1 MMSHSYDEMNSSRKT
16 IQKKNKDTNNKN
28 TFVKEIENEYRIKRF
43 NFNPISPSPNRFIKN
58 LEVRMRMYYKELYKS
73 YKQIGEKFK

>member
-1 MMSHSYDEMNSSRKT
+1 MMSYSYDETNSSKNT
-16 IQKKNKDTNNKN
+16 IQKKNKGTNNK
-28 TFVKEIENEYRIKRF
+28 TFIKEIENEYRMKRF

-73 YKQIGEKFK
+73 YK

>member
-1 MMSHSYDEMNSSRKT
+1 MSCSYDETNGSNNT
-16 IQKKNKDTNNKN
+16 IKKKNKGSNSKK

-73 YKQIGEKFK
+73 YK

>member
-1 MMSHSYDEMNSSRKT
+1 MMFSHSKAIN
-16 IQKKNKDTNNKN
+16 INIKKNKDKIKQTNKII
-28 TFVKEIENEYRIKRF
+28 FQEIENEYSEKIC

-73 YKQIGEKFK
+73 YK

>member
-1 MMSHSYDEMNSSRKT
+1 MFNHSQANGMYTTKT
-16 IQKKNKDTNNKN
+16 KKQPIQTKQKVFQK
-28 TFVKEIENEYRIKRF
+28 IENEYSEKRC

-73 YKQIGEKFK
+73 YK

>member
-1 MMSHSYDEMNSSRKT
+1 MSYDKPNICKKT
-16 IQKKNKDTNNKN
+16 IEPKKKGSNNKKK
-28 TFVKEIENEYRIKRF
+28 FLKEIENEYRIKRC

-73 YKQIGEKFK
+73 YK

>member
-1 MMSHSYDEMNSSRKT
+1 MMSCSYDESNNYKTTFQTQNKALKKKT
-16 IQKKNKDTNNKN
+16 ITNKQNLLT
-28 TFVKEIENEYRIKRF
+28 EIENEYRIKRC

-73 YKQIGEKFK
+73 YR